1 MKKALVAMSG
11 GVDSS
16 AAVWLMKEKGYDCMG
31 VTMKLHE
38 ELGEEACRI
47 GKTCCSLD
55 DVEDARSVAF
65 RLGIPYHVFNFKE
78 DFERQVIG
86 RFIHA
91 YEVGTTPNP
100 CIDCNRYLKFERLY
114 QRAKELG
121 YDTIVT
127 GHYARIEQD
136 AETGRWLLK
145 KGVDAQKDQS
155 YVLYQLTQEQL
166 AHTCLPLGTY
176 TKPEIREIAEKLE
189 LRNAHKAES
198 QDICFVPDGDYAAFI
213 RRHTGKEY
221 PPGNFV
227 NREGRILGQH
237 KGLIHYTVGQRR
249 GLGIAAPEP
258 YYVCEKRYATN
269 EIVLGTAAEL
279 LVSEFQVAELNWIA
293 IENLTEPKTVMMR
306 TRYHQKEFEATLF
319 PCEDGRVKVVST
331 NPVQRPA
338 PGQAAVFYEGDVVV
352 GGGVIQ

>member
-1 MKKALVAMSG
+1 MSG

-16 AAVWLMKEKGYDCMG
+16 AAVWLMKEQGYDCMG

-38 ELGEEACRI
+38 EMGEEACRI

-114 QRAKELG
+114 QRARELG

-145 KGVDAQKDQS
+145 KGVDARKDQS

-166 AHTCLPLGTY
+166 AHTCLPLGIY
-176 TKPEIREIAEKLE
+176 TKPAR
-189 LRNAHKAES
+189 LRKNWNCAT
-198 QDICFVPDGDYAAFI
+198 PI
-213 RRHTGKEY
+213 RRRARTFVLYPMEIMPHLFAGIRGKSIL
-221 PPGNFV
+221 
-227 NREGRILGQH
+227 RE
-237 KGLIHYTVGQRR
+237 
-249 GLGIAAPEP
+249 
-258 YYVCEKRYATN
+258 
-269 EIVLGTAAEL
+269 
-279 LVSEFQVAELNWIA
+279 
-293 IENLTEPKTVMMR
+293 
-306 TRYHQKEFEATLF
+306 TL
-319 PCEDGRVKVVST
+319 
-331 NPVQRPA
+331 
-338 PGQAAVFYEGDVVV
+338 
-352 GGGVIQ
+352 

>member
-1 MKKALVAMSG
+1 M
-11 GVDSS
+11 
-16 AAVWLMKEKGYDCMG
+16 
-31 VTMKLHE
+31 
-38 ELGEEACRI
+38 
-47 GKTCCSLD
+47 
-55 DVEDARSVAF
+55 
-65 RLGIPYHVFNFKE
+65 
-78 DFERQVIG
+78 
-86 RFIHA
+86 
-91 YEVGTTPNP
+91 
-100 CIDCNRYLKFERLY
+100 
-114 QRAKELG
+114 
-121 YDTIVT
+121 
-127 GHYARIEQD
+127 
-136 AETGRWLLK
+136 
-145 KGVDAQKDQS
+145 DAQKDQS

-166 AHTCLPLGTY
+166 AHTCLPLGIY

-227 NREGRILGQH
+227 DAQGKVLGRH

-269 EIVLGTAAEL
+269 EIVLGTATEL
-279 LVSEFQVAELNWIA
+279 LVNEFQVSDLNWIA
-293 IENLTEPKTVMMR
+293 IADLTEPRKVMMR

-319 PCEDGRVKVVST
+319 PCTDDRVRVVSS

-338 PGQAAVFYEGDVVV
+338 PGQAAVFYD
-352 GGGVIQ
+352 GGWRRRNPINNNCH